1 MACIRNKYRIS
12 YKNKDE
18 TEEVVWESCCSRKKA
33 DQMFLEF
40 IQKQSGPYHKGE
52 IDFWR
57 QVRLYE
63 NDKLIATES

>member
-1 MACIRNKYRIS
+1 MEQKKWFGKAAVP
-12 YKNKDE
+12 E
-18 TEEVVWESCCSRKKA
+18 KKA
-33 DQMFLEF
+33 DEKFLEF
-40 IQKQSGPYHKGE
+40 IQKQSEPYHKGE